1 MEQGSLEKT
10 QTPGP
15 RPRRAPINL
24 YGIRMT
30 AYKHLYYGVGPVAT
44 PNWYGLTFVLS
55 APIRRALEIWA
66 GSVMLD
72 APMGPNGGLPS
83 AVPPPIGSSPAIQFL
98 RSWPMTW
105 DFGSGTLSYPVA
117 RRHMAGGIDWS
128 RAGVAGHTRAGGID
142 WSYKD

>member
-1 MEQGSLEKT
+1 MEQGSLKKT

-24 YGIRMT
+24 YGIRMS

-72 APMGPNGGLPS
+72 ASMGPNGGLPS
-83 AVPPPIGSSPAIQFL
+83 AVPPPIGSGPAIQFL

-105 DFGSGTLSYPVA
+105 NLRFRTQEAFLGQRLIRRMTLSMP
-117 RRHMAGGIDWS
+117 RDSEH
-128 RAGVAGHTRAGGID
+128 
-142 WSYKD
+142 